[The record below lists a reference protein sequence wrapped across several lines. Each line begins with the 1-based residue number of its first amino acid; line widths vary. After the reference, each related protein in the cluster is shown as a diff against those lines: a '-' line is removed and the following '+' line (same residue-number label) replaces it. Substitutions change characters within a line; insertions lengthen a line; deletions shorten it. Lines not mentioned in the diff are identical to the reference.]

1 MPCKRKI
8 KVAPLILRCDP
19 GKETNLAKLTYY
31 LESFAKG
38 KRESRKTNEAKGKG
52 KSKPEKRTRKQKDV
66 ARFPDGVIVQFDE
79 EDYKR
84 DGNMHIFV
92 RTKLYPVPLT
102 LDVHVSDTLDDVKLK
117 IRARRVPI
125 DGQRLMVEFARL
137 LDGDRTLKDMGI
149 PYRAMLFLVG
159 ELDLMQATI
168 CKD

>member
-8 KVAPLILRCDP
+8 KAAPLVLRCDP

-38 KRESRKTNEAKGKG
+38 KRSNEAKGKG

-66 ARFPDGVIVQFDE
+66 ARFPDGVIVRFDE

-102 LDVHVSDTLDDVKLK
+102 LDVHVSDTLDDVKKK
-117 IRARRVPI
+117 IRARGVPI
-125 DGQRLMVEFARL
+125 DGQTKFSGAESLAGGV
-137 LDGDRTLKDMGI
+137 
-149 PYRAMLFLVG
+149 AMQHQPRMPVAAEIEG
-159 ELDLMQATI
+159 CQQV
-168 CKD
+168 

>member
-8 KVAPLILRCDP
+8 KAAPPVLRCDP
-19 GKETNLAKLTYY
+19 GKETNLAKLQLY

-38 KRESRKTNEAKGKG
+38 KLSNEAKGKG
-52 KSKPEKRTRKQKDV
+52 KSKPEKRTRKQNDV
-66 ARFPDGVIVQFDE
+66 ARFPDGVSVRFDE
-79 EDYKR
+79 EDYER
-84 DGNMHIFV
+84 EGNMHIFV
-92 RTKLYPVPLT
+92 RTKLRPVPFT
-102 LDVHVSDTLDDVKLK
+102 LDVHVSDTLDDVKGK
-117 IRARRVPI
+117 IRARGVPI

-159 ELDLMQATI
+159 DQDLMQATI

>member
-8 KVAPLILRCDP
+8 KAAPLVLRCDP
-19 GKETNLAKLTYY
+19 GKETNLAKLQLY

-38 KRESRKTNEAKGKG
+38 KRSNEAKGKG

-66 ARFPDGVIVQFDE
+66 ARFPDGVSVRFDE
-79 EDYKR
+79 EDYER
-84 DGNMHIFV
+84 EGNMHIFV
-92 RTKLYPVPLT
+92 RTKLCPVPLT
-102 LDVHVSDTLDDVKLK
+102 LDVHVSDTFDDVKGK
-117 IRARRVPI
+117 IRARGVPI

-159 ELDLMQATI
+159 DQDLMQATI